1 MVTNQRSSYR
11 RNQAKSTETW
21 QSLPMEKNTT
31 VWNFRRPDFRH
42 LKLNRVPRLFSPFQA
57 AQQHAAADT
66 REIPRRQ
73 PSREESTHHRPFKGR
88 VSPTEMM
95 MSRAWRVP
103 TLPQSMGAPSYRL
116 PLHQEQLGHRGAIE
130 ASDWPCSW
138 PHGHDALGAGFFG
151 RKSSRLPSHCQE
163 PHGSSL
169 DRNLKLDPWRFQASP
184 ASTTTIAMTRT
195 GASNSM
201 GEPGAGGFSIGNF

>member
-11 RNQAKSTETW
+11 RNQAESTETW
-21 QSLPMEKNTT
+21 QSLPTEKTQLFGTLDDPTFVISSLTEYLGYSHPSKRLNNMRRPIREKSHGASHREKNQ
-31 VWNFRRPDFRH
+31 RIID
-42 LKLNRVPRLFSPFQA
+42 L
-57 AQQHAAADT
+57 
-66 REIPRRQ
+66 
-73 PSREESTHHRPFKGR
+73 FKGR
-88 VSPTEMM
+88 VLPTEMM

-116 PLHQEQLGHRGAIE
+116 PLHQELLGHRGAIE

-138 PHGHDALGAGFFG
+138 PHGHDALGAGFCG

-195 GASNSM
+195 GASSSM